1 MCHYAPFLLSYKKIT
16 QQHLSEQAHAIFQ
29 ATAQTFVQTVKS
41 PLSSNYASK
50 KLLSSWNNAFADG
63 MKKYFAKLK

>member
-41 PLSSNYASK
+41 LYQVTTLAKSFF
-50 KLLSSWNNAFADG
+50 LLEI
-63 MKKYFAKLK
+63 MHLLME